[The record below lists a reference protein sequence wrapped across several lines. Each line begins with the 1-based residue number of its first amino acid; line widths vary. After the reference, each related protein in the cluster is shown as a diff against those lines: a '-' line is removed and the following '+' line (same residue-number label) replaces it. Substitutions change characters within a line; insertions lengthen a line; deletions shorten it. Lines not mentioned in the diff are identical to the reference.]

1 MKNRVRKIFVVL
13 AALVILVD
21 LISMRAINLFLE
33 DPSPTTTT
41 LITTIHW
48 GISLVFL
55 MTLLLGAIFTPNMK
69 SVASS
74 RRMFAFSGA
83 FLLFYVPKLIF
94 VAFNVVDE
102 LIFQTAR
109 FMRYQGD
116 YLLILSW
123 AGLFIGILAFIF
135 ILYGIFYGKTRL
147 KIHKISIHSKSLP
160 ASFDGLKL
168 VHISDFHL
176 GSIPPGSKYPE
187 KIKEKINRLN
197 PDLLLFTGDLI
208 NNTSEEVI
216 PWIDTLKQMKASKAK
231 LSVFGNHDYGEYVD
245 WSSEEEML
253 ADRQKLRELQKKAGF
268 KVLDN
273 NAYQLTKN
281 DDSIAVLGVENW
293 GLPPFPQ
300 HGDLKKAIKEASDA
314 QYHILLS
321 HDPTHWDE
329 EVLEKTRIGLTL
341 SGHTHGFQFG
351 LKAGRIKWSPV
362 QYKYPRWMGLY
373 QKGNQYLYVSR
384 GLGYIGFPGR
394 IGMPPE
400 ITEITLRRS

>member
-1 MKNRVRKIFVVL
+1 MKNRIRKIFFVL
-13 AALVILVD
+13 ATLVILVD

-33 DPSPTTTT
+33 APSPMTTT
-41 LITTIHW
+41 LITAIHW
-48 GISLVFL
+48 GISLIFL
-55 MTLLLGAIFTPNMK
+55 ITLLLGAIATPNMK

-109 FMRYQGD
+109 FMSYKGD

-123 AGLFIGILAFIF
+123 AGLALGVLAFLL
-135 ILYGIFYGKTRL
+135 ILYGIFIGKTDL
-147 KIHKISIHSKSLP
+147 KVNKISIRSKSLP
-160 ASFDGLKL
+160 TSFDGLRL
-168 VHISDFHL
+168 VHISDLHL
-176 GSIPPGSKYPE
+176 GSIPSRSKYPE
-187 KIKEKINRLN
+187 KIKEKINDLN

-208 NNTSEEVI
+208 NNTSEEAI
-216 PWIDTLKQMKASKAK
+216 PWIDTLKQMKAKKAK
-231 LSVFGNHDYGEYVD
+231 LSVCGNHDYGEYVD

-253 ADRQKLRELQKKAGF
+253 ADQKNLRELQEKAGF
-268 KVLDN
+268 RVLDN
-273 NAYQLTKN
+273 ESYELTSN
-281 DDSIAVLGVENW
+281 GDSIAVIGVENW

-300 HGDLKKAIKEASDA
+300 HGDLEKAMKEASEA

-321 HDPTHWDE
+321 HDPTHWGE
-329 EVLEKTRIGLTL
+329 EVLGKTRIGLTL

-351 LKAGRIKWSPV
+351 FKFGKVKWSPV
-362 QYKYPRWMGLY
+362 QFKYPRWMGLY
-373 QKGNQYLYVSR
+373 QEGNQYLYVSR

-394 IGMPPE
+394 IGMSPE
-400 ITEITLRRS
+400 ITEITLKRS